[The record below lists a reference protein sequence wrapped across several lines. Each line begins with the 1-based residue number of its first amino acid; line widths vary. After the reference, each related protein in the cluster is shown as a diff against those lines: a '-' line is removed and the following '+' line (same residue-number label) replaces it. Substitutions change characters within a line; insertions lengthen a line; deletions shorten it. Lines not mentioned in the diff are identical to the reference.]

1 MRLLYAVRNGKKIC
15 TAYHLVNGCNTQACH
30 VLSQLL
36 CDKSH
41 EVLHILRFSAE
52 SLTKFRIL
60 GSHTNR
66 AGIQIADSHHH
77 AAHGYKGSS
86 CKTEFLCTEKCCDSN
101 VTAAHQLTVCLDTYT
116 VTKSVHDQCLMCLCK
131 SQLPRKS
138 CIVDGASRCRSG
150 TSVVS
155 GDQNGLCSGFCNTG
169 SDRTDTSLGNQFYGN
184 ICILVCIFQVIDQ
197 LCQILDGVDIVVW
210 RRRDQADSRC
220 GMTGFCN
227 PRINLLCWKMSA
239 FTRLCTLCHLD
250 LDLSCRYQVT
260 AGNTETSA
268 GYLFDR
274 RAAVI
279 VCSRGIQ
286 TLITFATL
294 TGIGFSM
301 EMVHG
306 DGQCLM
312 CFLGNGTVGHGTC
325 LKSFYNVVNTLNLV
339 DGKRLFCKLEV
350 QKSS

>member
-1 MRLLYAVRNGKKIC
+1 M
-15 TAYHLVNGCNTQACH
+15 
-30 VLSQLL
+30 
-36 CDKSH
+36 D
-41 EVLHILRFSAE
+41 
-52 SLTKFRIL
+52 
-60 GSHTNR
+60 R
-66 AGIQIADSHHH
+66 ASWRC
-77 AAHGYKGSS
+77 S
-86 CKTEFLCTEKCCDSN
+86 C
-101 VTAAHQLTVCLDTYT
+101 
-116 VTKSVHDQCLMCLCK
+116 
-131 SQLPRKS
+131 
-138 CIVDGASRCRSG
+138 
-150 TSVVS
+150 TSVIS
-155 GDQNGLCSGFCNTG
+155 GDQNSLCTGLCNTG
-169 SDRTDTSLGNQFYGN
+169 CNRTNTRLRNQLYGN
-184 ICILVCIFQVIDQ
+184 IRIFIGVFQVIDQ
-197 LCQILDGVDIVVW
+197 FCQILDRIDIMMW

-220 GMTGFCN
+220 GMTGFCD
-227 PRINLLCWKMSA
+227 PRIYLLCRKMSA
-239 FTRLCTLCHLD
+239 LTRLCTLCHLD
-250 LDLSCRYQVT
+250 LDLSCGNQIT
-260 AGNTETSA
+260 AGNAETSA

-325 LKSFYNVVNTLNLV
+325 LKSFYNVVNILNLV